1 MNNSTFGPGSP
12 KPFHAYSRR
21 DIDLESG
28 NFRKPRQQKS
38 LVSRFIRMIKSIG
51 NQISY
56 IYKLHPLLVFIA
68 SLIFGL
74 AVLIVLS
81 MYENSFLLM
90 KQQNDK
96 LSLVYGSYPMK
107 NLHNLVMVAG
117 HSIYISSTCGKFD
130 SEDSWFLE
138 PYQKH
143 PGQAAT
149 FIAHIKEGVKIAAQD
164 ENALLLFS
172 GGETRN
178 GAGPR
183 SEAQSYWAVAEAKGW
198 FGKGTHLHLEHKK
211 AEGAEEEVAP
221 TPILILAPPC
231 QNFQLDQLVEQFDH
245 GNMVVSYDF
254 KKERFSDL
262 HRSSIRFPE
271 ERFFFVGTP
280 TTPDS
285 KDAAMAG
292 EAIVRAQFQV
302 DPYGC
307 TGSLQDKRLKR
318 DPFHRSVPYPGGCP
332 ELKSLFSY
340 CGPVVSY
347 DFKKERFS
355 DLHRSSIRF
364 PEERFFFV
372 GTPTTPDSKDAAM
385 AGEAIVR
392 AQFQVDPY
400 GCTGSLQDK
409 RLKRDPFHRSV
420 PYPGGCPEL
429 KSLFSYCGPAIYP
442 GALPW

>member
-198 FGKGTHLHLEHKK
+198 FGK
-211 AEGAEEEVAP
+211 
-221 TPILILAPPC
+221 
-231 QNFQLDQLVEQFDH
+231 
-245 GNMVVSYDF
+245 
-254 KKERFSDL
+254 
-262 HRSSIRFPE
+262 
-271 ERFFFVGTP
+271 
-280 TTPDS
+280 
-285 KDAAMAG
+285 
-292 EAIVRAQFQV
+292 
-302 DPYGC
+302 
-307 TGSLQDKRLKR
+307 
-318 DPFHRSVPYPGGCP
+318 
-332 ELKSLFSY
+332 
-340 CGPVVSY
+340 VVSY